1 MGSACAIAQ
10 CAEDSVIA
18 YGTHP
23 TLTSFGKEKG
33 KPKPL
38 LLPLLVAEDEGEEG
52 AGAILLSEWHSTPEF
67 SLASSLKRDL
77 YTPNSSGGDGELLLA
92 EQYWGRGRGK
102 SKNKNK
108 LLNG

>member
-1 MGSACAIAQ
+1 L
-10 CAEDSVIA
+10 VRR
-18 YGTHP
+18 
-23 TLTSFGKEKG
+23 KG
-33 KPKPL
+33 NRNHSYSPL
-38 LLPLLVAEDEGEEG
+38 FVAEDEGEEG